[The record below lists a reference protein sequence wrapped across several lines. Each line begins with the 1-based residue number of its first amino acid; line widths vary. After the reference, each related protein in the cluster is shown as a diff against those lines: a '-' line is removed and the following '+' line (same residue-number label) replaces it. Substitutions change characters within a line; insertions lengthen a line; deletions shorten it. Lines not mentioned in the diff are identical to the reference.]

1 MESCSESSHVLI
13 FFGIKSSWHTG
24 AKVWGRELRRTC
36 VLCEIHGSWPSVAAF
51 FGVLVDSF
59 SSMCMPCI
67 PCMLSWCACPK
78 GAWPTF
84 PRHRCVLEMIV
95 ATSKCGTLLLELFS
109 GFWLH
114 TRTVCF
120 SDVANVIDI
129 QGHLHIDM
137 LRKITKHISFLSKAY
152 WPWCSCQISRHF
164 QGHGHNALLKQRAHD
179 VLSFL
184 IFVLP

>member
-1 MESCSESSHVLI
+1 MT
-13 FFGIKSSWHTG
+13 HTG

-36 VLCEIHGSWPSVAAF
+36 VLCQIHGSWPTVAAF

-59 SSMCMPCI
+59 SSMCMPCM
-67 PCMLSWCACPK
+67 PCMPGALSWCACPK

-137 LRKITKHISFLSKAY
+137 LRKITMFLFSEQSLRALMFV
-152 WPWCSCQISRHF
+152 PDLQAFSRTWT
-164 QGHGHNALLKQRAHD
+164 QCIAKTTSTRRS